1 MVGNTQT
8 VKNISEQSDNIISDD
23 IDQNAQESHQVQ
35 RQIINNIGQTTKKD
49 NKMKRVIETIPNKR
63 KVNVKA

>member
-23 IDQNAQESHQVQ
+23 IDQNAQESHQAQ
-35 RQIINNIGQTTKKD
+35 RQIINNIGETTKKD
-49 NKMKRVIETIPNKR
+49 NKTKRVIETIPNKR